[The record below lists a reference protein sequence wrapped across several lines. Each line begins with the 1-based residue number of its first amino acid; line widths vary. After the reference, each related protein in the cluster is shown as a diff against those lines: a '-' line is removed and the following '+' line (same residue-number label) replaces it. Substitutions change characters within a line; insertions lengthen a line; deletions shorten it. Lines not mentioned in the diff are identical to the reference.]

1 MIWYRQAENYFNPSF
16 SFSSNLGVFD
26 DGAEKFPGVKLMKS
40 FRLSPC
46 KLTFESE
53 HLEGERAALPEND
66 CTAERER
73 EREREMGAVRVPF
86 SYVARAAI
94 TVS

>member
-1 MIWYRQAENYFNPSF
+1 M
-16 SFSSNLGVFD
+16 FD
-26 DGAEKFPGVKLMKS
+26 DGAEKFQGVKLMKS

-73 EREREMGAVRVPF
+73 EREMGAVRVPF

>member
-1 MIWYRQAENYFNPSF
+1 MLVMIWYRQAENYFNPSF

-53 HLEGERAALPEND
+53 HLEGEREGG
-66 CTAERER
+66 RES
-73 EREREMGAVRVPF
+73 G
-86 SYVARAAI
+86 S
-94 TVS
+94 S